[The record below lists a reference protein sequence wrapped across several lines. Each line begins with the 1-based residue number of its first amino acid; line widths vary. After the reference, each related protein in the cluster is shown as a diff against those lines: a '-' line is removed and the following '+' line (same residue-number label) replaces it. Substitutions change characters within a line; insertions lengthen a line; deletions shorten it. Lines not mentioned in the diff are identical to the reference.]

1 MSRASD
7 ESLLGDEG
15 FVPTTHKG
23 LTYPFGDKGPAFGER
38 MEIAPGVGWARLPI
52 PGGLEHI
59 NIWLL
64 DDRDE
69 AGEGVAIVDTG
80 MDLKR
85 SREAWE
91 ALFAGPLAGRRV
103 TRVLS
108 THFHPDHAGLAGWLC
123 ERFGVALWMARTEW
137 LMLSMLY
144 ADQRPEPPHAAKAM
158 WRAAGW
164 SDEEIAAVSERG
176 WGRFAQ
182 ICSRPPAGH
191 VRLVD
196 GADVRIGARIW
207 RVVTGGGH
215 TPEHACLW
223 NVEDGLLIAG
233 DQVLPRITSNVSLT
247 LVEPQGDPLGDWL
260 ASIDRF
266 RAMLPADLLV
276 LPAHGGPFIGLHQ
289 RLDALRTGHDERLR
303 ELHHF
308 LASPGCARDCF
319 EVLFR
324 RPLSGDDLML
334 ATGETLAHL
343 RRLEVDGRAFREARD
358 DVWWFRALAPA

>member
-1 MSRASD
+1 MARASD

-23 LTYPFGDKGPAFGER
+23 LTYPFGDRGPASGEC
-38 MEIAPGVGWARLPI
+38 IDVAPGVGWARLPI

-59 NIWLL
+59 NVWLL

-85 SREAWE
+85 SRAVWD
-91 ALFAGPLAGRRV
+91 ALFEGPLAGRRV
-103 TRVLS
+103 TRIFS

-123 ERFGVALWMARTEW
+123 DRFGVRLWMARTEW

-144 ADQRPEPPHAAKAM
+144 TDQRPEPPREATAM
-158 WRAAGW
+158 WHAAGW
-164 SDEEIAAVSERG
+164 SDAEVAEVGERG

-182 ICSRPPAGH
+182 ICSQPPAGH
-191 VRLVD
+191 MRLAD
-196 GADVRIGARIW
+196 GDEVRIGARTW
-207 RVVTGGGH
+207 RIVVGSGH

-223 NVEDGLLIAG
+223 DEAGGLLIAG
-233 DQVLPRITSNVSLT
+233 DQVLPRITSNVSLS
-247 LVEPQGDPLGDWL
+247 LIEPEGDPLGDWL

-266 RAMLPADLLV
+266 RAMLPPDLLV
-276 LPAHGGPFIGLHQ
+276 LPAHGGPFAGLHA
-289 RLDALRTGHDERLR
+289 RLEALRSGHQDRLID
-303 ELHHF
+303 LHRF
-308 LASPGCARDCF
+308 LASPARAKDCF

-324 RPLSGDDLML
+324 RRLSGDDLIL

-343 RRLEVDGRAFREARD
+343 RRLEVDGRVARETQD
-358 DVWWFRALAPA
+358 GVWWFRALAPA